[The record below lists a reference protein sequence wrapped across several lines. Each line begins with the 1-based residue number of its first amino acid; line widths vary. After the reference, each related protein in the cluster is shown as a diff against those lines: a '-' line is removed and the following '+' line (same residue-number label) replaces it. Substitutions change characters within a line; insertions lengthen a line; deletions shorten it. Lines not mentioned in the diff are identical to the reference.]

1 MIRAKAQCTKP
12 LNGLGKKFII
22 LLLTATMMLGAV
34 DFLMPDEAFKPHAIL
49 NQEMEIEASVEIAEE
64 IYLYSEK
71 VTLEVTS
78 DNGVSIKNI
87 ISPKSVEEHGEQ
99 VYLKS
104 PAFIVELQR
113 DADIVGKKTVE
124 FKLSY
129 QGCSQR
135 GLCYEPLSKEYSFD
149 VDTLAL
155 SVSAKK
161 VEVKTKELVKDEKS
175 IKVVEPT
182 VKPEERSATDAIA
195 DTIGSGNIILIL
207 ATFFGFGLLLAMTPC
222 VFPMIPIISGLII
235 SQGEGITI
243 KKAFILSLVYVLAMA
258 VAYTIAGVL
267 AGLFGANLQAALQ
280 TPWVIYSFSFV
291 FVALAFSMFGF
302 YELKL
307 PDSFVSKVSSASHG
321 SGYVGIAI
329 MGFLSA
335 LIVGPC
341 VAAPLAGALV
351 YIGQTG
357 DAVLGGMA
365 LFSMSIGMGVPLI
378 VVGVS
383 AGKFMPKPGA
393 WMTMVSAIFG
403 VMMLGVAIWM
413 LEKIVDPSIIMALY
427 GMLGLGFALYLGALD
442 REGQIFKRSVALL
455 IFIYSVALLIGFLA
469 GSSSMTK
476 PLAFLKSQVVQGS
489 VASEV
494 KELEFRVVTSIDELN
509 VQLEKNKG
517 KKIMLDFAA
526 DWCTSCKELEE
537 VTFANSDVKSK
548 LSDFV
553 LIRADVTQNSEN
565 NKALSQK
572 YGVFGPPALIF
583 FDKDLEV
590 KSSKTIIGFI
600 EPAEFLT
607 HLDKL

>member
-1 MIRAKAQCTKP
+1 M
-12 LNGLGKKFII
+12 KKFII
-22 LLLTATMMLGAV
+22 MLLSSVIFLGAV

-49 NQEMEIEASVEIAEE
+49 NQDMEIEASVEIAQD

-71 VTLEVTS
+71 VTLEIIS
-78 DNGVSIKNI
+78 DNGVTIKNL
-87 ISPKSVEEHGEQ
+87 ISPKSVDHHGDQ
-99 VYLKS
+99 AYLKS

-113 DADIVGKKTVE
+113 DTDIVGKQTVVL
-124 FKLSY
+124 KLSY
-129 QGCSQR
+129 QGCSEQ
-135 GLCYEPLSKEYSFD
+135 GLCYEPLSKEYSFE

-155 SVSAKK
+155 SVKAEKAK
-161 VEVKTKELVKDEKS
+161 VKTEELLTDERL
-175 IKVVEPT
+175 IKATEKTPVPQ
-182 VKPEERSATDAIA
+182 ERSESDAIA
-195 DTIGSGNIILIL
+195 DTIGSGNIALIL

-235 SQGEGITI
+235 SQGEGITMR
-243 KKAFILSLVYVLAMA
+243 KAFMLSLVYVLAMA

-365 LFSMSIGMGVPLI
+365 LFSMSIGMGIPLI

-413 LEKIVDPSIIMALY
+413 LERVVDEYITMLLY
-427 GMLGLGFALYLGALD
+427 AILGIGFAIYLGAL
-442 REGQIFKRSVALL
+442 EKGGHIFKKSVAVVL
-455 IFIYSVALLIGFLA
+455 FFYSLALLMGVLG
-469 GSSSMTK
+469 GSKSMAR
-476 PLAFLKSQVVQGS
+476 PLEFLKPQAVTAMIQTE
-489 VASEV
+489 ASHVEFIKITSI
-494 KELEFRVVTSIDELN
+494 KELDDILA
-509 VQLEKNKG
+509 KNKG
-517 KKIMLDFAA
+517 KKVMLDFYA
-526 DWCTSCKELEE
+526 DWCTACKELEE
-537 VTFANSDVKSK
+537 VTFANADVKVK
-548 LSDFV
+548 MDEFV
-553 LIRADVTQNSEN
+553 LIKADVTANGEDE
-565 NKALSQK
+565 KALSKK

-583 FDKDLEV
+583 FDENSEV
-590 KSSKTIIGFI
+590 QKAKTIIGFI
-600 EPAEFLT
+600 EPKPFLE
-607 HLDKL
+607 HLSKL